1 MLLTY
6 VLLAFSTSIDSIG
19 IGATYGLRNIQIT
32 KKAKF
37 ILFTISF
44 TISMLAVFIGHG
56 IEKFLP
62 NHLSNMIGSGIL
74 CFMGLGMLFQAI
86 KDPETYD
93 VDSSKQIDSKEAISL
108 GIALSLDAFSVG
120 IGTGMFEST
129 FLLFPLLVSFFQIGF
144 LSLGR
149 KIALKIQKFKNIPHS
164 LWNYIAASLLI
175 IIGIARFF
183 L

>member
-1 MLLTY
+1 MLFTY

-19 IGATYGLRNIQIT
+19 IGVTYGLRNIQIT
-32 KKAKF
+32 KKAKL

-44 TISMLAVFIGHG
+44 TISMLAVFIGSQ

-62 NHLSNMIGSGIL
+62 NNLSNMIGSGIL
-74 CFMGLGMLFQAI
+74 CFMGLEMLLQGI
-86 KDPETYD
+86 QDPEIYD

-129 FLLFPLLVSFFQIGF
+129 FLLFPLLVSLFQIGF
-144 LSLGR
+144 LSIGR
-149 KIALKIQKFKNIPHS
+149 KVAQKIQKFKKISHS
-164 LWNYIAASLLI
+164 FWNYISASLLI
-175 IIGIARFF
+175 MIGIIR
-183 L
+183 LCL

>member
-32 KKAKF
+32 KKAKL
-37 ILFTISF
+37 ILFIISF
-44 TISMLAVFIGHG
+44 TISMLAVFIGSQ

-62 NHLSNMIGSGIL
+62 NDLSNKIGSAIL
-74 CFMGLGMLFQAI
+74 CFMGFAMLFQVM

-120 IGTGMFEST
+120 IGTGMFENI
-129 FLLFPLLVSFFQIGF
+129 FLFFPLLVSFFQIGF
-144 LSLGR
+144 LSIGR
-149 KIALKIQKFKNIPHS
+149 KIALKIQKFKKIPHS
-164 LWNYIAASLLI
+164 FWNYIAASLLI
-175 IIGIARFF
+175 MIGIARFF